1 MIKKYYI
8 ILLVSFLILNG
19 CITQFI
25 PQTSEDKEILVVEG
39 LITDQPG
46 INSIKLSKSLPLGG
60 RSASRPLSGCI
71 VTVSDNLGS
80 SVTFSETSAGYY
92 IPPTS
97 FSGEIG
103 KTYTLHINPNN
114 VSNNIRYESV
124 PVEMKPVPV
133 IDSVFYEKLTLV
145 ASNGASTAQEGCQ
158 VYVNTHDPTNKCK
171 FYRWEFAE
179 TWEFILPY
187 AVPNKMCWI
196 SSNSD
201 IINIKST
208 TVLAEDKIN
217 RFPLNFISNES
228 DRLRVKYSILVKQ
241 YSLNEDEYLY
251 WEKLQNI
258 SQQVGGL
265 YDIIPSSISSN
276 VYSPDDPNEKVLGY
290 FSVSASTTKRLFIKD
305 NFSGLIDLYKDCAQD
320 TIFNGRPIANLNSTV
335 WVIIDHPMPPPSY
348 KIITYA
354 KGCADCTARGTNI
367 KPDFWIEGK

>member
-1 MIKKYYI
+1 MIKKSY
-8 ILLVSFLILNG
+8 ILLFLLLLLLPG

-39 LITDQPG
+39 LVTDQPG
-46 INSIKLSKSLPLGG
+46 TNSIKLSKSLPLGG
-60 RSASRPLSGCI
+60 RSAAKPLSGAI
-71 VTVSDNLGS
+71 VTVSDDLGYI
-80 SVTFSETSAGYY
+80 VNFSESSAGYY
-92 IPPTS
+92 IPPD
-97 FSGEIG
+97 FFHGELG
-103 KTYTLHINPNN
+103 RKYTLHVN
-114 VSNNIRYESV
+114 VNSVSDNLKYESV

-145 ASNGASTAQEGCQ
+145 ESNGASTAQQGCQ
-158 VYVNTHDPTNKCK
+158 VYVNTHDPSNQCK

-187 AVPNKMCWI
+187 AVPNKICWV

-201 IINIKST
+201 VINIKST
-208 TVLAEDKIN
+208 SVLAEDKVN

-276 VYSPDDPNEKVLGY
+276 VFSTDDPDEKVLGY

-305 NFSGLIDLYKDCAQD
+305 NFSGLIDLYKDCGQD
-320 TIFNGRPIANLNSTV
+320 TIFDGRPIANLNSTV
-335 WVIIDHPMPPPSY
+335 WVIIDHPLPPPSY
-348 KIITYA
+348 KIITYS
-354 KGCADCTARGTNI
+354 KGCADCTARGTKI
-367 KPDFWIEGK
+367 MPDFWIEGK